1 MIKYNL
7 HDSLIEKV
15 NYFNNKKRLE
25 ISIKLCNWQ
34 QPSYKDSDPEMIEIL
49 MVFEEVEM
57 FKLSIDCYEFD
68 SNEILDVVCVDD
80 RTTKVVFLTENDAE
94 TLTVTADKLS
104 FFTI

>member
-15 NYFNNKKRLE
+15 NYFSNKKRLE

-49 MVFEEVEM
+49 MVFEEVEKY
-57 FKLSIDCYEFD
+57 KLSIGCYEFD
-68 SNEILDVVCVDD
+68 SNEILDVVCMDD

-94 TLTVTADKLS
+94 TLTVTADNLS
-104 FFTI
+104 FLTI

>member
-15 NYFNNKKRLE
+15 NYFSNKKRLE

-49 MVFEEVEM
+49 MVFEEVEKY
-57 FKLSIDCYEFD
+57 KLSIDCYEFD

-94 TLTVTADKLS
+94 TLTVTADNLS
-104 FFTI
+104 FLTI